1 MTGLSEH
8 RSISAALLRIVT
20 GAVIVLVLLACDNGQ
35 PDTLADNGEVMLPLR
50 ISLPTATDGS
60 TATRAI
66 TSNEENAIDIAQLK
80 VLVFK
85 ASGSTETFS
94 YEAPQVQL
102 LGGKYMVTLKQS
114 LAGEKYRLAV
124 IANAGKKLPV
134 IPDNTPKSDVL
145 KMITFDAAG
154 IWNATGTTSYSRF
167 PMWGETAAA
176 QAITPAT
183 SLGNI
188 TLLRALARIDVG
200 CALSG
205 ETAAGLS
212 GFTLKT
218 VSVYRTKNK
227 GYAAPVNGGTI
238 TGNVVASVSI
248 PPDAGTNGAL
258 TYTCPDGKSLIRT
271 IYVAET
277 PQGSSRDNNVC
288 LVVGGTYAGSTH
300 YYRVDL
306 TSGGSYIPLK
316 RNCRYIVNI
325 KAVSNTGYATEAAA
339 LTGDKTLVI
348 ATSIS
353 AEAWS
358 GQTSAGSGTIT
369 MPQSPD
375 QW

>member
-8 RSISAALLRIVT
+8 RSISAALLRIAT

-35 PDTLADNGEVMLPLR
+35 PGTLADNGEVMLTLR

-66 TSNEENAIDIAQLK
+66 TSDEENAIDIAQLK

-188 TLLRALARIDVG
+188 TLLRALARIDIG

-205 ETAAGLS
+205 ETAAGIS

-248 PPDAGTNGAL
+248 PRMP
-258 TYTCPDGKSLIRT
+258 
-271 IYVAET
+271 E
-277 PQGSSRDNNVC
+277 
-288 LVVGGTYAGSTH
+288 
-300 YYRVDL
+300 
-306 TSGGSYIPLK
+306 
-316 RNCRYIVNI
+316 
-325 KAVSNTGYATEAAA
+325 
-339 LTGDKTLVI
+339 
-348 ATSIS
+348 
-353 AEAWS
+353 
-358 GQTSAGSGTIT
+358 QTVR
-369 MPQSPD
+369 
-375 QW
+375 

>member
-35 PDTLADNGEVMLPLR
+35 PDTLADNGEVMLTLR

-124 IANAGKKLPV
+124 IANTGKKLPV

-167 PMWGETAAA
+167 PMWGGTSYHACHIFGKHHVTA
-176 QAITPAT
+176 
-183 SLGNI
+183 
-188 TLLRALARIDVG
+188 R
-200 CALSG
+200 
-205 ETAAGLS
+205 
-212 GFTLKT
+212 
-218 VSVYRTKNK
+218 
-227 GYAAPVNGGTI
+227 
-238 TGNVVASVSI
+238 
-248 PPDAGTNGAL
+248 AGTH
-258 TYTCPDGKSLIRT
+258 R
-271 IYVAET
+271 
-277 PQGSSRDNNVC
+277 R
-288 LVVGGTYAGSTH
+288 
-300 YYRVDL
+300 RVRA
-306 TSGGSYIPLK
+306 K
-316 RNCRYIVNI
+316 RRN
-325 KAVSNTGYATEAAA
+325 
-339 LTGDKTLVI
+339 
-348 ATSIS
+348 
-353 AEAWS
+353 
-358 GQTSAGSGTIT
+358 GSGIKRVYIENGQRV
-369 MPQSPD
+369 PHEE
-375 QW
+375 

>member
-35 PDTLADNGEVMLPLR
+35 PDTLADNGEVMLTLR

-145 KMITFDAAG
+145 KMITFDACRNLECNRNYKLQPLPHVG
-154 IWNATGTTSYSRF
+154 RNCGGTSYHACHIF
-167 PMWGETAAA
+167 GKHHVTA
-176 QAITPAT
+176 
-183 SLGNI
+183 
-188 TLLRALARIDVG
+188 R
-200 CALSG
+200 
-205 ETAAGLS
+205 
-212 GFTLKT
+212 
-218 VSVYRTKNK
+218 
-227 GYAAPVNGGTI
+227 
-238 TGNVVASVSI
+238 
-248 PPDAGTNGAL
+248 AGTH
-258 TYTCPDGKSLIRT
+258 R
-271 IYVAET
+271 
-277 PQGSSRDNNVC
+277 R
-288 LVVGGTYAGSTH
+288 
-300 YYRVDL
+300 RVRA
-306 TSGGSYIPLK
+306 K
-316 RNCRYIVNI
+316 RRN
-325 KAVSNTGYATEAAA
+325 
-339 LTGDKTLVI
+339 
-348 ATSIS
+348 
-353 AEAWS
+353 
-358 GQTSAGSGTIT
+358 GSG
-369 MPQSPD
+369 D
-375 QW
+375 

>member
-1 MTGLSEH
+1 
-8 RSISAALLRIVT
+8 
-20 GAVIVLVLLACDNGQ
+20 
-35 PDTLADNGEVMLPLR
+35 
-50 ISLPTATDGS
+50 
-60 TATRAI
+60 
-66 TSNEENAIDIAQLK
+66 
-80 VLVFK
+80 
-85 ASGSTETFS
+85 
-94 YEAPQVQL
+94 
-102 LGGKYMVTLKQS
+102 
-114 LAGEKYRLAV
+114 
-124 IANAGKKLPV
+124 
-134 IPDNTPKSDVL
+134 
-145 KMITFDAAG
+145 MITFDAAG

-277 PQGSSRDNNVC
+277 PQGSRDNNVC
-288 LVVGGTYAGSTH
+288 LVVGGTYCGKHALLQGRPHQRGKLYSAEKELPLHREYQGGKQYRICHGSSSTYGRQDAGNSNKRIGRSLERTDSSRVGNDNHASKPGSMVADAEMPGST
-300 YYRVDL
+300 
-306 TSGGSYIPLK
+306 
-316 RNCRYIVNI
+316 
-325 KAVSNTGYATEAAA
+325 
-339 LTGDKTLVI
+339 
-348 ATSIS
+348 
-353 AEAWS
+353 
-358 GQTSAGSGTIT
+358 GTIILL
-369 MPQSPD
+369 
-375 QW
+375 

>member
-35 PDTLADNGEVMLPLR
+35 PDTLADNGEVMLTLR

-154 IWNATGTTSYSRF
+154 IWNATGTTSIIRKTKCFDFWERNVLF
-167 PMWGETAAA
+167 PKTKRSFFRTPKHPLPCPFPLNFSLLI
-176 QAITPAT
+176 ITKKF
-183 SLGNI
+183 GN
-188 TLLRALARIDVG
+188 LA
-200 CALSG
+200 
-205 ETAAGLS
+205 
-212 GFTLKT
+212 
-218 VSVYRTKNK
+218 KN
-227 GYAAPVNGGTI
+227 
-238 TGNVVASVSI
+238 
-248 PPDAGTNGAL
+248 
-258 TYTCPDGKSLIRT
+258 
-271 IYVAET
+271 
-277 PQGSSRDNNVC
+277 
-288 LVVGGTYAGSTH
+288 
-300 YYRVDL
+300 
-306 TSGGSYIPLK
+306 
-316 RNCRYIVNI
+316 RYICIV
-325 KAVSNTGYATEAAA
+325 
-339 LTGDKTLVI
+339 
-348 ATSIS
+348 
-353 AEAWS
+353 
-358 GQTSAGSGTIT
+358 
-369 MPQSPD
+369 
-375 QW
+375 